1 MGIKNP
7 SSIISQPKILLY
19 CFIAGFFIWLFNE
32 LNNRS
37 NANIQYPINF
47 NYKDNDELFVVNP
60 PPKFIEIS
68 INGTGWNLLR
78 NLLKLN
84 IRSAEYQINK
94 PSQTKFLISSSLI
107 PNISQSLE
115 GVNLNYV
122 VTDSIFFNIELKST
136 KNLNVIIDSSKISFK
151 ENFEKVSNILLSH
164 NEIKVEGPQS
174 LISSLEEDYTVSIDN
189 QNISSNYDED
199 IKIEGLNEY
208 LTATPDKINL
218 SFEVMEFINEQVSL
232 KVYYEEG
239 NYSLDTLV
247 IVSYKIKKGDVFT
260 DDDSLYV
267 NLKNESSLI
276 IPEIVAPPNIQILNI
291 YPNSF
296 ILDK

>member
-136 KNLNVIIDSSKISFK
+136 KNLNVIVDSSKISFK

-174 LISSLEEDYTVSIDN
+174 LISSLEEDYIVSIDN
-189 QNISSNYDED
+189 QNISSNYDEE
-199 IKIEGLNEY
+199 IKIEVLNEY

>member
-47 NYKDNDELFVVNP
+47 NYKDSDELFVVNP

-136 KNLNVIIDSSKISFK
+136 KNLNVIVDSSKISFK

-189 QNISSNYDED
+189 QNISSNYDEEL
-199 IKIEGLNEY
+199 KIEGLNEY

-232 KVYYEEG
+232 KVYYEEE

-267 NLKNESSLI
+267 NLKTESSLI

>member
-136 KNLNVIIDSSKISFK
+136 KNLNVIVDLSKISFK

-189 QNISSNYDED
+189 QNISSNYDEE

-232 KVYYEEG
+232 KVYYEEE

-247 IVSYKIKKGDVFT
+247 IVSYKIKKGDVLT

-267 NLKNESSLI
+267 NLKTESSLI

>member
-136 KNLNVIIDSSKISFK
+136 KNLNVIVDSSKISFK
-151 ENFEKVSNILLSH
+151 ENFEKISNILLSH

-189 QNISSNYDED
+189 QNISSNYDEE

-232 KVYYEEG
+232 KVYYEEE

-247 IVSYKIKKGDVFT
+247 IVSYKIKKGDVLT

-267 NLKNESSLI
+267 NLKTESSLI